1 MSERHLKAIRMTDS
15 AGTSQSDKMLDLS
28 SGNRALSPGLF
39 RSAPC
44 SSGGPARL
52 ASLRTRDMTLVGAPK
67 KPRRTFEPNVH
78 VVRKSKDE
86 LKVQMTTSPKQRLDR
101 EEKRKERRV
110 VKREKPRIIQ
120 SHSIFEQGPAACT
133 RRTGRGTTLHESS
146 SPLCDQLKREPE
158 EDSHAV
164 LSKLYR
170 DDFIDDPTLRNS
182 SKLKP
187 IQLPLKHTQSV
198 TAQGIQ
204 GRNVE
209 VCQAKQPS
217 LVELFSDLHVSGRD
231 ELFFMQLP
239 DCMPV
244 KTVGPRPPDTASYGL
259 SKPAKRDSLPQGKAG
274 TSLQTQLDF
283 ASKRK
288 TKTHEETFSSNH
300 CINTITAALHGGLC
314 CLQEPVLSSFS
325 EGLLGK
331 LQLRKSGKVVLKL
344 GDISM
349 DVTEGGAFSFLQL
362 VSVRLSEGRSGD
374 MMVLG
379 NVSHK
384 LVLSP
389 VFQTL
394 LDQSETKSS

>member
-1 MSERHLKAIRMTDS
+1 
-15 AGTSQSDKMLDLS
+15 
-28 SGNRALSPGLF
+28 
-39 RSAPC
+39 
-44 SSGGPARL
+44 
-52 ASLRTRDMTLVGAPK
+52 
-67 KPRRTFEPNVH
+67 
-78 VVRKSKDE
+78 
-86 LKVQMTTSPKQRLDR
+86 MTTSPKQRLDR

-133 RRTGRGTTLHESS
+133 RRTGSDYLCTTLHESS

-198 TAQGIQ
+198 TGKTILSTPLHVSSCMHYCIPIGTYLLLWSFAAQGIQ

-274 TSLQTQLDF
+274 TSLQTQ
-283 ASKRK
+283 
-288 TKTHEETFSSNH
+288 
-300 CINTITAALHGGLC
+300 
-314 CLQEPVLSSFS
+314 EPVLSSFS

-349 DVTEGGAFSFLQL
+349 DVTEGGAFSFLQ
-362 VSVRLSEGRSGD
+362 
-374 MMVLG
+374 
-379 NVSHK
+379 
-384 LVLSP
+384 
-389 VFQTL
+389 
-394 LDQSETKSS
+394 

>member
-1 MSERHLKAIRMTDS
+1 MTDS
-15 AGTSQSDKMLDLS
+15 PGPAKSDLPGT
-28 SGNRALSPGLF
+28 RALSLGHF
-39 RSAPC
+39 RSTPSTA
-44 SSGGPARL
+44 GPARL

-78 VVRKSKDE
+78 VVRKIKDE
-86 LKVQMTTSPKQRLDR
+86 LKVQHTTSPKQQRLER
-101 EEKRKERRV
+101 EKRKERRV

-133 RRTGRGTTLHESS
+133 LRTGRGTTLLESS
-146 SPLCDQLKREPE
+146 SPPCNQLKREPE
-158 EDSHAV
+158 EDSHTA

-170 DDFIDDPTLRNS
+170 DDFIDDPTLRNN

-187 IQLPLKHTQSV
+187 IQLPLKHAPSLSV
-198 TAQGIQ
+198 TAQGT
-204 GRNVE
+204 GCCDAE

-217 LVELFSDLHVSGRD
+217 LAELLSDLHVSDRD

-244 KTVGPRPPDTASYGL
+244 KTLGSRPPDTARYGH

-274 TSLQTQLDF
+274 TNLQT
-283 ASKRK
+283 
-288 TKTHEETFSSNH
+288 
-300 CINTITAALHGGLC
+300 
-314 CLQEPVLSSFS
+314 QEPVLSNFS

-349 DVTEGGAFSFLQL
+349 DVTEGAALSFLQL

-379 NVSHK
+379 NVGHK

-394 LDQSETKSS
+394 LDRSENKSP

>member
-274 TSLQTQLDF
+274 TSLQTQ
-283 ASKRK
+283 
-288 TKTHEETFSSNH
+288 
-300 CINTITAALHGGLC
+300 
-314 CLQEPVLSSFS
+314 EPVLSSFS

-349 DVTEGGAFSFLQL
+349 DVTEGGAFSFLQQL